1 MVIKRVAIGLVGLSY
16 SYGFCRSWTLPLWRD
31 IPASSVKEVTIRFIV
46 SSITGFTYVIP
57 PFCMM
62 KYRNLWLRLQDERRG
77 LNQLQED
84 PSQAKPDRDP
94 HWREFDFFHPRAF

>member
-16 SYGFCRSWTLPLWRD
+16 SYGFCRSWTLPLWSD
-31 IPASSVKEVTIRFIV
+31 IPSSSVKEVTLRLIV
-46 SSITGFTYVIP
+46 SSITGFEYVIP

-62 KYRNLWLRLQDERRG
+62 KYRNLWLRLQDERR
-77 LNQLQED
+77 QQED
-84 PSQAKPDRDP
+84 PSQVSPKKPDRDH